1 MPKILLAAGALLAS
15 ALAASSAYAIGGGP
29 TPPWASPYAILEPQ
43 TVAPEAAAP
52 FATVEGRSA
61 YIGGKREGDWRGGDR
76 ERNRRSHR
84 RAPAPEQ

>member
-15 ALAASSAYAIGGGP
+15 AVAASSAYAIGGGP

-52 FATVEGRSA
+52 FATIEGRSA
-61 YIGGKREGDWRGGDR
+61 YIGGKHHGDWRSGDR
-76 ERNRRSHR
+76 EPNRRAHH
-84 RAPAPEQ
+84 RAPALEQ